1 MPDQRRPIRVR
12 CRPLLATIWLLAAL
26 AASMAIFA
34 CGYVGSSPNTSA
46 PGGDSSRY
54 EFWHAC
60 QERED
65 RIDEW
70 EQDQTR
76 ELEDKL
82 IDGEITF
89 MRGAVSLERIEEDA
103 RAMRRELTDNC
114 EAKADQ
120 VFGKEELPDLTPSDS
135 GRFPTVT
142 PR

>member
-1 MPDQRRPIRVR
+1 
-12 CRPLLATIWLLAAL
+12 
-26 AASMAIFA
+26 MAIFA

-54 EFWHAC
+54 EFWQAC